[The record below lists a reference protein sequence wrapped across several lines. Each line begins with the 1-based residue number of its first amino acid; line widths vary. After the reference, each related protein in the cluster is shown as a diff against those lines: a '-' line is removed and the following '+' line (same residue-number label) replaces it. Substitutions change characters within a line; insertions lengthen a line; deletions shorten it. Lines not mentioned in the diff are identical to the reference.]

1 MLATFV
7 IHRHGKRVLDP
18 TVGVDDLWPRY
29 RVVREALDRIADQI
43 ERGDQQ
49 TGTEEKGA
57 SEAVVEPEHGVI
69 GGGPFSEQ
77 PHLGH
82 ARQGANHCQQRHFC
96 NG

>member
-29 RVVREALDRIADQI
+29 RVVREALDRIADQT

-69 GGGPFSEQ
+69 GGGTFSGQ
-77 PHLGH
+77 PHHG
-82 ARQGANHCQQRHFC
+82 HFC